1 MRSASSGAARTP
13 ALRKKADLQE
23 YKPPPAT
30 IAQTPRAVSHVKS
43 SGLGLTTR
51 KGSTPARNGLGPGLG
66 HAQTLAQKLNK
77 ASVVDTP
84 STRLEP
90 PTGGVS
96 GRTIP
101 ATPTLLGPGIPGDS
115 NRLTRIMELTVPKED
130 GDIRGEES
138 STVSLAGSSSR
149 PSSSTPRARG
159 GFDNLPLPAILGKD
173 RRSPVVRLTLHYT
186 CIALMKIVCVCLAER
201 EKAVHSSGRLGGRRR
216 RVTF

>member
-1 MRSASSGAARTP
+1 MPGHVDVSALWPNMRSASSGAARTP

-43 SGLGLTTR
+43 SGLGLTAR
-51 KGSTPARNGLGPGLG
+51 KDSTPAHNGLGPGVG

-101 ATPTLLGPGIPGDS
+101 ATPILLGPGIPGDS

-149 PSSSTPRARG
+149 PSSSTPRVRR

-173 RRSPVVRLTLHYT
+173 RRSPVVRLT
-186 CIALMKIVCVCLAER
+186 
-201 EKAVHSSGRLGGRRR
+201 
-216 RVTF
+216 